1 MNDAHRGSETTA
13 TMATDVKNLVLVD
26 GSALAFRSF
35 YALFTSG
42 MRKSDGTATWA
53 VYGFLN
59 SMFDLLETYKP
70 DMVAVCFDLA
80 EPTFRKLQYEDYK
93 ANRAE
98 MPDDLATQWPMIKEA
113 VEYLDIPIL
122 EKAGFEADDII
133 GTLARIAEQKNM
145 KVQILTGDQDAFQL
159 LDGHIQV
166 LMPGKGGLATFGRD
180 EVFEKLSVWPE
191 QIVDYKALCGDSSDN
206 IPGVRG
212 IGPKTAVQLL
222 TEFQTLEG
230 VYSNLDKIKSKSVQQ
245 KLIDGKDSA
254 FASQD
259 LATIRLDVDIDID
272 FEKLK
277 VTMPPIER
285 LVNGLKEFEF
295 KNMIK
300 RLPKILASFNNGVEP
315 VIDEALLTGSA
326 PAAPAVAAM
335 PDGQAHLAIVVTGQ
349 PEPTIVVTE
358 AQLEDLVKQLSK
370 QSVICVD
377 LETTGLASLDT
388 QIVGYAFGWA
398 DQARVA
404 DSRVVSSGDNWNI
417 QTAYVPIRHFGS
429 QQLPAEL
436 VSSKLKPILE
446 DAKIGKIAQNAK
458 FEMNVLSL
466 DGITFG
472 PIVFDP
478 LLASYIVDPD
488 EKHGLK
494 DQAERILNY
503 QMVKIA
509 ELIGTGKKQLTMEQ
523 VPVSQAAPYA
533 ADDARMTMELA
544 RYYGKTLNATQL
556 SLLTEM
562 DMPLSA
568 VLAKMEQAGVSLDLG
583 YLGLFSMELTQ
594 DLVRLELEIFEE
606 AGHSFNINSPQQLQ
620 KVLFEELKLSPK
632 GKTKSGFSTDA
643 SVLESL
649 KHDHPIISKLMDF
662 RQMSKLRSTYVDA
675 LPRQV
680 SPRDKRLHGDFN
692 QTGTSTGRLSS
703 SNPNLQNI
711 PIRTEM
717 GRRIRRAFIPGS
729 ESNVLISADYSQIE
743 LRLLAHMCADEILVD
758 AFAKDEDIHA
768 RTAAEIFDKELASVD
783 SDMRRVGKTINFSL
797 IYQQGAY
804 STGLDL
810 GVSTKEAQAFID
822 KYFARYPKVRNY
834 LTGSIQ
840 EARSKGY
847 AETIWGRKR
856 YFRNLNDRNDMIR
869 KAEERAACNAPLQG
883 SAADLM
889 KLAMIDLDKE
899 LTKRQLKTKLILQVH
914 DELVLEVPSDEVEE
928 VKAIVHE
935 AMSVK
940 TISGVQFKV
949 PLKVDIRSGK
959 NWMEAK

>member
-1 MNDAHRGSETTA
+1 
-13 TMATDVKNLVLVD
+13 MATDAETLVLVD

-42 MRKSDGTATWA
+42 LRKSDGTATWA

-59 SMFDLLETYKP
+59 SIFDLLETRKP

-80 EPTFRKLQYEDYK
+80 EPTFRHKEYEDYK

-122 EKAGFEADDII
+122 EKPGFEADDII
-133 GTLARIAEQKNM
+133 GTLARIAEQKKMN
-145 KVQILTGDQDAFQL
+145 VQILTGDQDAFQL

-166 LMPGKGGLATFGRD
+166 LMPGKNGLATFGRG

-222 TEFQTLEG
+222 TEFQTLEN
-230 VYSNLDKIKSKSVQQ
+230 VYANIDKIKSKSVQQ

-254 FASQD
+254 FASQN

-277 VTMPPIER
+277 VTMPEVET
-285 LVNGLKEFEF
+285 LAKALKDFEF
-295 KNMIK
+295 KNMLK

-315 VIDEALLTGSA
+315 VIDESLLTMGTVQTKPAKTNGDAASVSA
-326 PAAPAVAAM
+326 P
-335 PDGQAHLAIVVTGQ
+335 GQQLTLGVVSTTA
-349 PEPTIVVTE
+349 PEPIIVTTE
-358 AQLEDLVKQLSK
+358 SQLEDLVKQLSK
-370 QSVICVD
+370 QEVISVD

-388 QIVGYAFGWA
+388 QIVGYAFAWA
-398 DQARVA
+398 DEARMK
-404 DSRVVSSGDNWNI
+404 DCCVSSSKDNWNI
-417 QTAYVPIRHFGS
+417 QTAYVPVRHFGS
-429 QQLPAEL
+429 QQLPQEL
-436 VSSKLKPILE
+436 VSAKLKPVLE
-446 DAKIGKIAQNAK
+446 DQKIGKVAQNAK
-458 FEMNVLSL
+458 YEMNVLSL
-466 DGITFG
+466 DGIKFG
-472 PIVFDP
+472 PVCFDP

-494 DQAERILNY
+494 DQAERILGH

-523 VPVSQAAPYA
+523 VPISQAAPYA
-533 ADDARMTMELA
+533 ADDARMTLELA
-544 RYYGKTLNATQL
+544 RYYSATLNPTQFKM
-556 SLLTEM
+556 LTEM

-568 VLAKMEQAGVSLDLG
+568 VLAKMEQNGVALDLG

-594 DLVRLELEIFEE
+594 DLSRLELEIFED

-620 KVLFEELKLSPK
+620 KVLFEELKLPVKS
-632 GKTKSGFSTDA
+632 KTKSGYSTDA

-649 KHDHPIISKLMDF
+649 KNEHPIISKLMDF

-680 SPRDKRLHGDFN
+680 NPRDKRLHGDFN

-711 PIRTEM
+711 PIRTEL
-717 GRRIRRAFIPGS
+717 GRRIRRAFIPAND
-729 ESNVLISADYSQIE
+729 SNVLISADYSQIE
-743 LRLLAHMCADEILVD
+743 LRLLAQMCGDEILLE
-758 AFAKDEDIHA
+758 AFQKDEDIHA
-768 RTAAEIFDKELASVD
+768 RTAAEIFDKDINAVD

-810 GVSTKEAQAFID
+810 GVTTKEAQAFID
-822 KYFARYPKVRNY
+822 KYFSRYPKVRKY
-834 LTGSIQ
+834 LTDSI
-840 EARSKGY
+840 EDARSKGY

-914 DELVLEVPSDEVEE
+914 DELVLDVPKDELEE
-928 VKAIVHE
+928 VTRLVHD

-940 TISGVQFKV
+940 TINGEQFRV

>member
-1 MNDAHRGSETTA
+1 MASTAET
-13 TMATDVKNLVLVD
+13 LVLVD

-42 MRKSDGTATWA
+42 MRRSDGTATWA

-59 SMFDLLETYKP
+59 SIFDLLETRKP

-80 EPTFRKLQYEDYK
+80 EPTFRHKEYEDYK

-133 GTLARIAEQKNM
+133 GTLARIAEQKKMN
-145 KVQILTGDQDAFQL
+145 VQILTGDQDAFQL

-166 LMPGKGGLATFGRD
+166 LMPGKNGLATFGRG

-206 IPGVRG
+206 IPGVKG

-222 TEFQTLEG
+222 TEFQTLEN
-230 VYSNLDKIKSKSVQQ
+230 VYANIDKIKSKSVQE
-245 KLIDGKDSA
+245 KLIAGKDSA
-254 FASQD
+254 FASQN

-277 VTMPPIER
+277 VTMPKVET
-285 LVNGLKEFEF
+285 LASGLKDFEF
-295 KNMIK
+295 KNMLK

-315 VIDEALLTGSA
+315 VIDESLLTMGSVQTKPPRTNGDA
-326 PAAPAVAAM
+326 ASAAPQ
-335 PDGQAHLAIVVTGQ
+335 GQQLTLGVVSTDI
-349 PEPTIVVTE
+349 PEPIIVTTE
-358 AQLEDLVKQLSK
+358 SQLEDLIVQLSK
-370 QSVICVD
+370 QEVISVD

-388 QIVGYAFGWA
+388 QIVGYAFAWA
-398 DQARVA
+398 DEARMKDCLVT
-404 DSRVVSSGDNWNI
+404 SSKENWNI
-417 QTAYVPIRHFGS
+417 QTAYVPVRHFGS
-429 QQLPAEL
+429 HQLPQEL
-436 VSSKLKPILE
+436 VSAKLKPILE
-446 DAKIGKIAQNAK
+446 DQKIGKVAQNAK

-466 DGITFG
+466 DGIKFG
-472 PIVFDP
+472 PLCFDP

-494 DQAERILNY
+494 DQAERILGH

-523 VPVSQAAPYA
+523 VPISQAAPYA
-533 ADDARMTMELA
+533 ADDARMTLELA
-544 RYYGKTLNATQL
+544 RYYSATLNPTQFK
-556 SLLTEM
+556 LLTEM
-562 DMPLSA
+562 DMPLAA
-568 VLAKMEQAGVSLDLG
+568 VLAKMEQNGVALDLG

-594 DLVRLELEIFEE
+594 DLSRLELEIFED

-620 KVLFEELKLSPK
+620 KVLFEELKLPAKS
-632 GKTKSGFSTDA
+632 KTKSGYSTDA

-649 KHDHPIISKLMDF
+649 KNEHPIISKLMDF

-680 SPRDKRLHGDFN
+680 SSRDKRLHGDFN

-717 GRRIRRAFIPGS
+717 GRRIRRAFIPAND
-729 ESNVLISADYSQIE
+729 SNVLISADYSQIE
-743 LRLLAHMCADEILVD
+743 LRLLAQMCGDEILLE
-758 AFAKDEDIHA
+758 AFQKDEDIHA
-768 RTAAEIFDKELASVD
+768 RTAAEIFDKDINAVD

-810 GVSTKEAQAFID
+810 GVTTKEAQAFID
-822 KYFARYPKVRNY
+822 KYFSRYPKVRKY
-834 LTGSIQ
+834 LTGSI
-840 EARSKGY
+840 EDARSKGY

-914 DELVLEVPSDEVEE
+914 DELVLDVPKDEVEE
-928 VKAIVHE
+928 VTKLVHD
-935 AMSVK
+935 AMSIK
-940 TISGVQFKV
+940 TINGEKFRV
-949 PLKVDIRSGK
+949 PLRVDIRSGK